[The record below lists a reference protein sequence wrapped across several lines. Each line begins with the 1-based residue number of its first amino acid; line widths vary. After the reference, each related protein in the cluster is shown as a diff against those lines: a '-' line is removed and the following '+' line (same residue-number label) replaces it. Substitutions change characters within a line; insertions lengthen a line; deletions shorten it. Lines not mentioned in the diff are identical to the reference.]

1 MYNLALKQ
9 VEQTIGIVCL
19 LTMFTVICVNVVM
32 RYAFSQP
39 LYWAEELSNYLFVW
53 IGFLSC
59 ANSVADGGHIRV
71 TAFVNLLSG
80 RANRW
85 IALLMDGLLL
95 AVFGIYI
102 LPSWRA
108 LDSLN
113 ISTGLHIHERY
124 PYAILPFAMTLC
136 CLHVVLRIARDVK
149 GVAAA
154 GKGEPTWH

>member
-1 MYNLALKQ
+1 MFNSVLKQ

-39 LYWAEELSNYLFVW
+39 LYWAEELSNYMFVW

-59 ANSVADGGHIRV
+59 ANSVADGAHIRV
-71 TAFVNLLSG
+71 TAFVNLLSE
-80 RANRW
+80 RTNRW

-95 AVFGIYI
+95 AVFGVYI

-113 ISTGLHIHERY
+113 ISTGLQIHERY

-136 CLHVVLRIARDVK
+136 CIHVVLRIARDMQAAV
-149 GVAAA
+149 AA
-154 GKGEPTWH
+154 GKGKSSWR

>member
-1 MYNLALKQ
+1 MYNAFLKQ
-9 VEQTIGIVCL
+9 VEQTIGVVCM

-39 LYWAEELSNYLFVW
+39 LYWAEELSNYMFVW

-59 ANSVADGGHIRV
+59 ANSVADGKHIRV
-71 TAFVNLLSG
+71 TAIVDLLSE
-80 RANRW
+80 RARRGT
-85 IALLMDGLLL
+85 ALLMDGLLL

-102 LPSWRA
+102 VPSWRA
-108 LDSLN
+108 LDSLT

-136 CLHVVLRIARDVK
+136 CLHVVLRIARDVQD
-149 GVAAA
+149 VATATN
-154 GKGEPTWH
+154 GEPSWR